1 MKSLIQLAVCL
12 VALLSMGGAW
22 AQVPDAQTDENAPE
36 TSSATAAPVA
46 HVYVQTT
53 SDLPGVSGEM
63 VYAAAANGK
72 LASVKGS
79 PFLVPGQLESG
90 NGKYLFDIGPYS
102 VFTYQVASNGAIGK
116 VVAATDTRNYGGSE
130 CGYPAVAGSVLDHT
144 GKYLYVQ
151 LNSFGQCAAWQT
163 YQVESDGSLL
173 FIGDEE
179 YFTND
184 EAGNPVSSSVPTISS
199 NDKFGY
205 GVFPVTTY
213 DSDTYY
219 CINFYQYCP
228 QFSGFARDSSG
239 TFSQNTRFSH
249 SDPAAWPDFAYYP
262 YVFSS
267 PRADPDGHLAALV
280 NQLDGEGDAD
290 FPQLASYTINATTGA
305 ISSSNAYSNMPYVS
319 VGNVELGYPHTTPV
333 TMQMSPSGRL
343 LATAGHPGLEI
354 FHFNGAAPI
363 THYSAVLLP
372 KIDIDQVEWDND
384 NHLYALSYDSNQLY
398 VYTVTPTSI
407 KEASGSPYKLP
418 ASPYGVKGLI
428 VTR

>member
-1 MKSLIQLAVCL
+1 MKRLIQLAVCL
-12 VALLSMGGAW
+12 VTLLSIAGAW
-22 AQVPDAQTDENAPE
+22 AQLPDAQTDQ
-36 TSSATAAPVA
+36 TASAPVA

-53 SDLPGVSGEM
+53 SDLPGVSGVM
-63 VYAAAANGK
+63 VYTAAANGK
-72 LASVKGS
+72 LALVNGS
-79 PFLVPGQLESG
+79 PFLVPGQLESS

-102 VFTYQVASNGAIGK
+102 VFTYLIASNGAVGK
-116 VVAATDTRNYGGSE
+116 VVASTDTREYGGSE
-130 CGYPAVAGSVLDHT
+130 CGYPSTAGSVLDHT

-163 YQVESDGSLL
+163 YQVEPNGSLQ

-179 YFTND
+179 YFTEN

-213 DSDTYY
+213 DSDLYY
-219 CINFYQYCP
+219 CVNFYRYCP
-228 QFSGFARDSSG
+228 QFSGFARDSSE
-239 TFSQNTRFSH
+239 TFSQNAKFSH
-249 SDPAAWPDFAYYP
+249 SDPAAWRDFTYYP

-267 PRADPDGHLAALV
+267 LQADPYGHVAAVV

-290 FPQLASYTINATTGA
+290 FPQLASYTIRASTGA
-305 ISSSNAYSNMPYVS
+305 ISSGNKYSNMPYVS
-319 VGNVELGYPHTTPV
+319 VGNVGLGYPNTNAV
-333 TMQMSPSGRL
+333 IIQMSPSGRL
-343 LATAGHPGLEI
+343 LATAGHPGLQI

-363 THYSAVLLP
+363 THYSDVLLP
-372 KIDIDQVEWDND
+372 KVDIDQVEWDNS
-384 NHLYALSYDSNQLY
+384 NHLYALSYDSNELY

-407 KEASGSPYKLP
+407 KQVSGSPYQLP